1 MTLNFIPDGKQ
12 KNMSKIESK
21 LDQKLIS
28 GGNVGNKAD
37 AEAKNKK

>member
-21 LDQKLIS
+21 LDQKQVS
-28 GGNVGNKAD
+28 GGNTGIKP
-37 AEAKNKK
+37 EA